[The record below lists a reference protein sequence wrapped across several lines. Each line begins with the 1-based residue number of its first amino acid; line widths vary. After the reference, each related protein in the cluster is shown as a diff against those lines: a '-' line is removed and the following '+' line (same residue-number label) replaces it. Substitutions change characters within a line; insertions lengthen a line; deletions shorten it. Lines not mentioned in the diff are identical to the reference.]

1 MFYEIIIGIIL
12 GVFCGIITGLIPGI
26 HVNLV
31 SAIIVANI
39 AVVSNVISANI
50 ALSIIISLAITHT
63 FLDTIPSIFLGA
75 PDPSTALSVLPGHRL
90 LNEGKGYEAVKLT
103 ILGSLS
109 GLLISATFFPI
120 ILTII
125 EYIYPFFKNN
135 IVTILTIVS
144 LFIISRSKS
153 KLKSIIVFMLAGTLG
168 LISLNSRTENALFP
182 LLTGFFGLSTLILS
196 SQNKIPQQEFTE
208 STTIKPKEGIF
219 SAVLG
224 TISGFLTAM
233 LPGLGSS
240 TAATICSVIKK
251 DSEPNGFL
259 VMIGA
264 ISTVNFFLS
273 IATLITINK
282 ARNGAILAITQTI
295 QEPNMLIMLSC
306 ALISGGLA
314 TLIAQPLTKKF
325 LKIIE
330 KVNYKKLIITLIL
343 FLIIMTFVLSSF
355 EGLYILLIATTT
367 GLYAIKKEIPRNTM
381 MACIIVPVLSY
392 FLV

>member
-1 MFYEIIIGIIL
+1 MFLEIIIAILL
-12 GVFCGIITGLIPGI
+12 GVTFGIFTGLIPGI

-39 AVVSNVISANI
+39 AVVSEVISANM

-103 ILGSLS
+103 ILGSLA

-125 EYIYPFFKNN
+125 EHIYPFFKNN

-153 KLKSIIVFMLAGTLG
+153 KLRSIIVFMIAGTLG

-314 TLIAQPLTKKF
+314 TLIAKPLTKKF
-325 LKIIE
+325 LKVIE
-330 KVNYKKLIITLIL
+330 KVNYKKLIFTLIS

-355 EGLYILLIATTT
+355 QGLFILLIATST
-367 GLYAIKKEIPRNTM
+367 GLYSIKKEIPRNTM

-392 FLV
+392 FLI

>member
-1 MFYEIIIGIIL
+1 MFFEIIL
-12 GVFCGIITGLIPGI
+12 GILIGIFCGIITGLIPGI

-39 AVVSNVISANI
+39 TVVSEIISANM

-75 PDPSTALSVLPGHRL
+75 PDPSTALSVLPCHRL

-109 GLLISATFFPI
+109 GLLISAAFFPL
-120 ILTII
+120 ILIII

-144 LFIISRSKS
+144 LFIVSRSKS
-153 KLKSIIVFMLAGTLG
+153 KLRSFIVFFIAGTLG

-196 SQNKIPQQEFTE
+196 SQNKIPKQEFNE
-208 STTIKPKEGIF
+208 TTNIKPKDGTL
-219 SAVLG
+219 SALLG
-224 TISGFLTAM
+224 TVSGFLTAM

-330 KVNYKKLIITLIL
+330 KVNYKKLVYTLIL
-343 FLIIMTFVLSSF
+343 FLILMTFVLSSF
-355 EGLYILLIATTT
+355 EGLFILLIATTT

-392 FLV
+392 FLI